1 MVRQHMNYGLK
12 CNRLMITGEIT
23 SFIWLPALA
32 YLLGSI
38 PWGVILTRKIASL
51 DIRRQGSGNIGATN
65 VSRVAGST
73 LGLLTLA
80 GDILKGMAPVYL
92 AFILAGENQHSG
104 DLLPAVAGLGAF
116 FGHLF
121 PLFMK
126 FKDGGKGVAT
136 CAGCFIILSPPACLS
151 AVLTFI
157 FVLVASKRVSAGSLA
172 AAAVLPGTVWF
183 STGSAPF
190 TTVAGIMAIFIVI
203 RHRDNIKRL
212 ISGTE
217 PIFKDKL

>member
-1 MVRQHMNYGLK
+1 MTTRAIV
-12 CNRLMITGEIT
+12 

-38 PWGVILTRKIASL
+38 PWGVVLTRSFTSV

-73 LGLLTLA
+73 LGLLTFL
-80 GDILKGMAPVYL
+80 GDVLKGAAPVYL
-92 AFILAGENQHSG
+92 ALILDGKNQGGG
-104 DLLPAVAGLGAF
+104 DPLLSAVALAAF
-116 FGHLF
+116 WGHLY

-126 FKDGGKGVAT
+126 FKGGGKGVAT
-136 CAGCFIILSPPACLS
+136 CAGCFVILSPLACLS
-151 AVLTFI
+151 ALLTFI
-157 FVLVASKRVSAGSLA
+157 AGVLWSKRVSAGSLA
-172 AAAVLPGTVWF
+172 AAAVLPWAAWF
-183 STGSAPF
+183 STGSLHITASG
-190 TTVAGIMAIFIVI
+190 VIMAVFIFV

-217 PIFKDKL
+217 PKFREKH